1 MNYKGD
7 QLLLKNSLPKLRQ
20 ILPIYQDQGV
30 VIDRTIDSHIKKMRK
45 KLANLLPAQEL
56 IHSVYEAGYRY
67 DP

>member
-1 MNYKGD
+1 MP
-7 QLLLKNSLPKLRQ
+7 LKNSLPKLRQ

-30 VIDRTIDSHIKKMRK
+30 VIDRTIDSHIKKPG

-56 IHSVYEAGYRY
+56 IHSVYEFGYRY

>member
-7 QLLLKNSLPKLRQ
+7 HLPLKNSLPKLRQ

-45 KLANLLPAQEL
+45 KWANLLPAQEL
-56 IHSVYEAGYRY
+56 IHSDYETDYRY